1 MVFDRDRV
9 ENFDNIIAEANSKG
23 IKVGWSNPCI
33 EIWFCAYFNVMPALT
48 DSVKCCKRFGEL
60 FRQATEQI
68 YQKTDRSIYNKLCRY
83 GNEKAAISAA
93 NQKLAQHDKN
103 CVKKPSEMCSSTTI
117 QLLVEEIKN
126 KTELN

>member
-1 MVFDRDRV
+1 
-9 ENFDNIIAEANSKG
+9 
-23 IKVGWSNPCI
+23 
-33 EIWFCAYFNVMPALT
+33 MPALT